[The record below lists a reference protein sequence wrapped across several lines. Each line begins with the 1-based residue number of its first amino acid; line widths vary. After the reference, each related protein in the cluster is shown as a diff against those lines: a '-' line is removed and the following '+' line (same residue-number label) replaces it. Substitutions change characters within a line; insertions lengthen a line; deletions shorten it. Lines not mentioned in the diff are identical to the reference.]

1 MQTLLCF
8 GLALAW
14 EASMNVKVYVNAILN
29 SKAVELFDFLDERDI
44 SYEVER
50 VGTEWVG
57 SHKVKSLPVV
67 EIDGELIVAKKAMKK
82 LKRG

>member
-1 MQTLLCF
+1 MI
-8 GLALAW
+8 
-14 EASMNVKVYVNAILN
+14 KVYVSTIFN
-29 SKAVELFDFLDERDI
+29 SATIELLSFLDERDI

>member
-1 MQTLLCF
+1 
-8 GLALAW
+8 
-14 EASMNVKVYVNAILN
+14 MNVKVYMNEVIN
-29 SKAVELFDFLDERDI
+29 SKAVELLNFLDERDI

-50 VGTEWVG
+50 VGAEWVG
-57 SHKVKSLPVV
+57 ANKVKPLPVV